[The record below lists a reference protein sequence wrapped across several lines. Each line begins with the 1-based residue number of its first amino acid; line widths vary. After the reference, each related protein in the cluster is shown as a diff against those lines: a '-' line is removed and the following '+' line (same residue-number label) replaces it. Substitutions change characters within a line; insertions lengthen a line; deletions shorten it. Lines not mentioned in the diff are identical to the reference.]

1 MKTEM
6 TQLNVRMPKELKT
19 NVDEVLRR
27 NRTTSSE
34 VIRDI
39 WVLIQNEQRIPNVKS
54 GGLNSLSTQ
63 QKKED
68 EDEARRA
75 RIEAFENRPN
85 LQMELAKHLGVDPS
99 EIVFDDIPFNE
110 LKEEAMNE
118 WYEEKLA
125 RCTL

>member
-1 MKTEM
+1 MSIEM

-54 GGLNSLSTQ
+54 GTLNSLPAQ
-63 QKKED
+63 QSD

-75 RIEAFENRPN
+75 RIEAFENRPI
-85 LQMELAKHLGVDPS
+85 LQVELAKHLGVSPS
-99 EIVFDDIPFNE
+99 EIVFDDVPFDE